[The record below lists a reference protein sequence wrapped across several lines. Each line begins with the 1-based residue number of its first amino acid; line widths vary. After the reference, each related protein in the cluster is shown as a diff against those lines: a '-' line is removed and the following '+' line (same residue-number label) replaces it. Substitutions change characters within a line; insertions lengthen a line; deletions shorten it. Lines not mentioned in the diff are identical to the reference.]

1 MPPVGI
7 RYDRETR
14 LEPEEGAMRTRA
26 WTWIAA
32 ALPLAAAAASAAP
45 PAAPDPPGQHN
56 MLMVGE
62 KTVFLSHLPMFVALD
77 STGTEYATVHR
88 YQAIVEV
95 GFEKDG
101 RDVTGIYRD
110 DRRGHPAER
119 MYTVEPASR
128 FVLPDMLAEKVSR
141 AGRPVPPGFPATA
154 FRGHLERGG
163 VPVPGLERATVKVR
177 RVVHLHRFRPSDA
190 PRDTLTY
197 ILFGRGGELFMAH
210 AITRPPDFDQ
220 VLPVTVSGHA
230 FTDAELEKGV
240 EVVFAGRRNTPA
252 GRLRAGEEA
261 AGRFRVSGGRPL
273 EARVRGGRELY
284 FEEGELGMPD
294 SMDPTAEERRS
305 GF

>member
-1 MPPVGI
+1 
-7 RYDRETR
+7 
-14 LEPEEGAMRTRA
+14 MRTRA
-26 WTWIAA
+26 WTWMAA
-32 ALPLAAAAASAAP
+32 VLPLAAAAASAATP
-45 PAAPDPPGQHN
+45 RAPDPPGQHN

-62 KTVFLSHLPMFVALD
+62 RTVFLSHLPMFVRLD
-77 STGTEYATVHR
+77 STGREYATVHR
-88 YQAIVEV
+88 YQAILEV

-101 RDVTGIYRD
+101 RDVTGIYAD
-110 DRRGHPAER
+110 DRRRHPAER

-128 FVLPDMLAEKVSR
+128 FVLPEMLAEKVSS
-141 AGRPVPPGFPATA
+141 AGRPVAPSFPAKA

-163 VPVPGLERATVKVR
+163 VAIPGLAPATVKVR
-177 RVVHLHRFRPSDA
+177 RVVHLHQFRPSDA

-220 VLPVTVSGHA
+220 VLPVTVAGHA

-261 AGRFRVSGGRPL
+261 AGRVRLAGAAPL
-273 EARVRGGRELY
+273 ELRVRGGRELY
-284 FEEGELGMPD
+284 FEEGELRMPD